1 MRDITL
7 SDTTNIL
14 FTSRSF
20 ETGVPTVLAGSPVVS
35 AYEDNSA
42 TQITAGITLGV
53 DHDSVVGLNLL
64 TIAAT
69 GGNGYE
75 LGKDYTLVITT
86 GTVAGVSVVGE
97 VVGEFTIGRS
107 AAAVDLANGTDGLS
121 ALKTLVD
128 AVDTVVDAI
137 LVDTGTTLDGKINT
151 IDTVVDA
158 ILVDTGTTLDGKIDT
173 IDGIVD
179 AILVDTGTTLDSALA
194 VVDANVDQIEAAV
207 ITNAAGADV
216 AADIIAIKAETATI
230 VADTNELQVDD
241 IPGKIAALNDPA
253 VGAIADAVLD
263 EALSGHTS
271 AGTLGKAIADTE
283 TDATAILVDT
293 GTTLDGKIDTI
304 DGIVDSILVDTGT
317 TLDGKINTIDG
328 IVDAI
333 LVDTGT
339 TLDGKI
345 NTIDG
350 IVDAI
355 VADTNEL
362 QGDWANGG
370 RLDLILDAAAALVT
384 TQMTE
389 SYASDG
395 TAPTPAQAL
404 FLLVS
409 VLSEFSISGTT
420 LTAKKLDGSTTSAT
434 FTLNDG
440 TNPTSLTRAS

>member
-7 SDTTNIL
+7 SDTTHIL

-35 AYEDNSA
+35 AYENNSA

-121 ALKTLVD
+121 ALKTLID
-128 AVDTVVDAI
+128 AVDTVVDAV

-230 VADTNELQVDD
+230 VADTNELQTDD

-263 EALSGHTS
+263 EALSGHTTG
-271 AGTLGKAIADTE
+271 GTLGKAIADVE

-304 DGIVDSILVDTGT
+304 DGIVDS
-317 TLDGKINTIDG
+317 
-328 IVDAI
+328 I

-389 SYASDG
+389 SYAADG